1 MNVIS
6 GPSVGGRPATIPVRR
21 RSVARR
27 EAIWGY
33 VFISPWLIGFFA
45 FSLGPLLSVL
55 YFSLTKYSVL
65 APPVWVGFENYLQ
78 IFTGDPLFW
87 TSLYNTVYYVVFAVP
102 LEVVLAFVI
111 ALLLN
116 GKIRGLP
123 VYRTLFYIP
132 VVVPS
137 VASSVLWV
145 WLLDPQLGILK
156 FLLSLFGVSS
166 PDWLQSEIW
175 SKPAIVSL
183 GVWYLGTYMIIYLAG
198 LQGIPRHLYEAAAID
213 GASWWSKLWTVTI
226 PMLTPT
232 IFFNLLMGIINSFQV
247 FAFAYIM
254 TNGGPLNSTLF
265 YVLYIYQHAF
275 QYFEMGY
282 ATALST
288 ILLLIVLAATLLV
301 MRWSQSW
308 VYYEGQTEKSP

>member
-6 GPSVGGRPATIPVRR
+6 GQSVGGRPATIPVRR

-116 GKIRGLP
+116 GKIRGLA
-123 VYRTLFYIP
+123 VYRTLFYVP

-156 FLLSLFGVSS
+156 FLLSLVGVSS

>member
-1 MNVIS
+1 MSGVSGTSVRPGNAVI
-6 GPSVGGRPATIPVRR
+6 PRR
-21 RSVARR
+21 HRSLRQR

-33 VFISPWLIGFFA
+33 LFIAPWLVGFFV
-45 FSLGPLLSVL
+45 FSAGPILSVL
-55 YFSLTKYSVL
+55 YLSLTTYSVL
-65 APPVWVGFENYLQ
+65 APPVWTGFANYLK
-78 IFTGDPLFW
+78 IFTADPLFW
-87 TSLYNTVYYVVFAVP
+87 TSLYNTVYYVVLAVP
-102 LEVVLAFVI
+102 LEVVLAFVL

-116 GKIRGLP
+116 GKIRGLAL
-123 VYRTLFYIP
+123 YRTVFYLP

-156 FLLSLFGVSS
+156 FLLSLVGVGS
-166 PDWLQSEIW
+166 PDWLQSEVW

-198 LQGIPRHLYEAAAID
+198 LQGVPRHLYEAAAID
-213 GASWWSKLWTVTI
+213 GATWWSKLWTVTI
-226 PMLTPT
+226 PMMTPT

-247 FAFAYIM
+247 FTFAYIM

-288 ILLLIVLAATLLV
+288 ILLLIVLGATLLV
-301 MRWSQSW
+301 MRWSRSW
-308 VYYEGQTEKSP
+308 VYYEGQTERRL

>member
-1 MNVIS
+1 MNGIPRTELEQRYAVIP
-6 GPSVGGRPATIPVRR
+6 GRR
-21 RSVARR
+21 RSLQQQ

-33 VFISPWLIGFFA
+33 LFIAPWLVGFFA
-45 FSLGPLLSVL
+45 FSAGPILSML
-55 YFSLTKYSVL
+55 YLSLTEYSVL
-65 APPVWVGFENYLQ
+65 APPVWTGFTNYLK
-78 IFTGDPLFW
+78 IFTADPLFW
-87 TSLYNTVYYVVFAVP
+87 TSLYNTVYYVLLAVP
-102 LEVVLAFVI
+102 LEVVIAFVI
-111 ALLLN
+111 ALMLN
-116 GKIRGLP
+116 GKIRGLAA
-123 VYRTLFYIP
+123 YRTLFYLP

-156 FLLSLFGVSS
+156 YLLSLVGLGS

-198 LQGIPRHLYEAAAID
+198 LQGVPRHLYEAAAID
-213 GASWWSKLWTVTI
+213 GADWWSKLWVVTI
-226 PMLTPT
+226 PMMTPT

-247 FAFAYIM
+247 FTFAYIM

-265 YVLYIYQHAF
+265 YVLYIYQNAF

-288 ILLLIVLAATLLV
+288 ILLVVVLVATMLV
-301 MRWSQSW
+301 MRWSQGW
-308 VYYEGQTEKSP
+308 VYYEGQSEKPS